1 MADCVSGGS
10 AWSSEPVPS
19 VAAAV
24 SRPEPGA
31 TSERLRIV
39 QSIYR
44 GGVMR
49 LILEG
54 LPAHAYT
61 LNLTTP
67 LAVDGVTGV
76 PEATIVDP
84 GPGQAS
90 IRVVIPGSGE
100 RYHRV
105 EMEISFRR

>member
-1 MADCVSGGS
+1 
-10 AWSSEPVPS
+10 
-19 VAAAV
+19 
-24 SRPEPGA
+24 
-31 TSERLRIV
+31 
-39 QSIYR
+39 
-44 GGVMR
+44 MR

-54 LPAHAYT
+54 LPGHAYT

-67 LAVDGVTGV
+67 LAVSAVAGV
-76 PEATIVDP
+76 PDAAIVNP

-90 IRVVIPGSGE
+90 VRVVIPGSGD